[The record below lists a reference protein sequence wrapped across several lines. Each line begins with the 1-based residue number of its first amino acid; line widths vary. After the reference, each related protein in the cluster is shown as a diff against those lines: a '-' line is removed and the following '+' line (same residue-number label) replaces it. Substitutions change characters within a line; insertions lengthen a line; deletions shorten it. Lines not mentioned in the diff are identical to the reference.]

1 MKKNKNRY
9 YADILCEQD
18 IFSFGTIISDFE
30 DRCFDYKT
38 LKSRFAK
45 LGVDVHPNIDIST
58 RMMTLV
64 QAKKLRN
71 RFEEE
76 NYLPEDIK
84 SYTLNSNYFTD
95 VVIFNDMTMLTVLA
109 NNGNIKSK
117 IRLKEILEWQLGKE
131 PSSNDDLDD
140 KINNL
145 IEEIKILSNTKRS
158 KRKRL

>member
-1 MKKNKNRY
+1 MEKNKYRY

-18 IFSFGTIISDFE
+18 IFLFGTIISDFE
-30 DRCFDYKT
+30 NGFLDYKA

-45 LGVDVHPNIDIST
+45 LGVDVHPNIDISN

-64 QAKKLRN
+64 QAKKLRD
-71 RFEEE
+71 RFNEQ
-76 NYLPEDIK
+76 NYFPEDIK
-84 SYTLNSNYFTD
+84 SYTLNSNYFND
-95 VVIFNDMTMLTVLA
+95 VVIFSDMTMLTVLA

-131 PSSNDDLDD
+131 PSSNDVLDD

-145 IEEIKILSNTKRS
+145 IEEIKLLSNTKRS